1 MPPIRIKK
9 FSNEITKGIARDNNV
24 HMLYHIHRRQED
36 FNNNHKINPTSV
48 PSIPTVSLPHGSISL
63 TLVTT
68 STINATPA
76 AGTDIDTATPIAS
89 ATDTDTEA
97 TATDIGDLLPTDPS
111 TPKIPK
117 IPFPSIPP
125 SITTPITSDI
135 PTTATPI
142 QTQNPLSS
150 SFSITSTTTAT
161 TTTTSPFQPIP
172 SSGSPNDTKSN
183 NLHVWMFSILA
194 VAILIMILTVL
205 ALIYKKRKG
214 KRNTLH
220 SINAGDITD
229 KDKENS
235 SKSNSLTSSI
245 NSISSSFKIKKGK
258 IVPGD
263 IHVSSP
269 PVPSIVEEK
278 PHMPTLKR
286 TQTTVSAFQELVDL
300 TDDEHF
306 NLRQSTSSGIY
317 TIASRLSSTPTY
329 VNYDA
334 EEGSSSNVTNVI
346 PLNQERIDTII
357 PHSNADSGGGGL
369 TRTFASATIP
379 FDTSNNEDNNNQ

>member
-63 TLVTT
+63 TL
-68 STINATPA
+68 
-76 AGTDIDTATPIAS
+76 
-89 ATDTDTEA
+89 
-97 TATDIGDLLPTDPS
+97 
-111 TPKIPK
+111 
-117 IPFPSIPP
+117 
-125 SITTPITSDI
+125 
-135 PTTATPI
+135 
-142 QTQNPLSS
+142 
-150 SFSITSTTTAT
+150 
-161 TTTTSPFQPIP
+161 PIP

-306 NLRQSTSSGIY
+306 NLRKSTSSGIY

-357 PHSNADSGGGGL
+357 PHSNADSGGGDISQKNIIENFF
-369 TRTFASATIP
+369 RENFPI
-379 FDTSNNEDNNNQ
+379 N

>member
-48 PSIPTVSLPHGSISL
+48 PSIPTVSLPHGPISL

-135 PTTATPI
+135 PTTAYSDTNTKSFI
-142 QTQNPLSS
+142 FFLFNNIDNNSNNNNNISISGQYQAQVHQMTQNQ
-150 SFSITSTTTAT
+150 IIYMCGC
-161 TTTTSPFQPIP
+161 FQY
-172 SSGSPNDTKSN
+172 
-183 NLHVWMFSILA
+183 W
-194 VAILIMILTVL
+194 
-205 ALIYKKRKG
+205 
-214 KRNTLH
+214 
-220 SINAGDITD
+220 
-229 KDKENS
+229 
-235 SKSNSLTSSI
+235 
-245 NSISSSFKIKKGK
+245 
-258 IVPGD
+258 
-263 IHVSSP
+263 
-269 PVPSIVEEK
+269 
-278 PHMPTLKR
+278 
-286 TQTTVSAFQELVDL
+286 Q
-300 TDDEHF
+300 
-306 NLRQSTSSGIY
+306 LRY
-317 TIASRLSSTPTY
+317 
-329 VNYDA
+329 
-334 EEGSSSNVTNVI
+334 
-346 PLNQERIDTII
+346 
-357 PHSNADSGGGGL
+357 
-369 TRTFASATIP
+369 
-379 FDTSNNEDNNNQ
+379 

>member
-9 FSNEITKGIARDNNV
+9 FSNEITKGIARGNNV
-24 HMLYHIHRRQED
+24 HIHRRQED
-36 FNNNHKINPTSV
+36 FNNNHKVNPTPV
-48 PSIPTVSLPHGSISL
+48 PSIPTISLPHGSISL

-68 STINATPA
+68 STINATPTA
-76 AGTDIDTATPIAS
+76 TDIGTDIDTATPIAS

-97 TATDIGDLLPTDPS
+97 TATDISDLLPTDPS

-135 PTTATPI
+135 PTTATPM

-150 SFSITSTTTAT
+150 SFSITSTSITTAT

-286 TQTTVSAFQELVDL
+286 TPTTVSAFQELVDL

-357 PHSNADSGGGGL
+357 PRSNADSGGGL

-379 FDTSNNEDNNNQ
+379 FDTSNNEDNNIQ

>member
-1 MPPIRIKK
+1 
-9 FSNEITKGIARDNNV
+9 
-24 HMLYHIHRRQED
+24 MLYNIHRRQED
-36 FNNNHKINPTSV
+36 FTNNHKVNPTSV
-48 PSIPTVSLPHGSISL
+48 SSIPTISLPHGPISL

-68 STINATPA
+68 STIMDSGATPTATDINAT
-76 AGTDIDTATPIAS
+76 GTDIDTATPIAS

-97 TATDIGDLLPTDPS
+97 TATDISDPLPTDPS

-142 QTQNPLSS
+142 QTQNPLSP
-150 SFSITSTTTAT
+150 SFSTTSTTTAT
-161 TTTTSPFQPIP
+161 TTTPFQPLP
-172 SSGSPNDTKSN
+172 SSGSSNDTKSN

-194 VAILIMILTVL
+194 IAILIMILTVL

-220 SINAGDITD
+220 NINAGDITD

-269 PVPSIVEEK
+269 PVPNVVEEK
-278 PHMPTLKR
+278 LHMPTLKR
-286 TQTTVSAFQELVDL
+286 TPTTVSAFQELVDL

-334 EEGSSSNVTNVI
+334 EEGTSSNVTNVI
-346 PLNQERIDTII
+346 PLRQERIDTII
-357 PHSNADSGGGGL
+357 PHSNADGGGGL

-379 FDTSNNEDNNNQ
+379 FDNSNNEDNNNQ